1 MPRTVNQLA
10 ARDRLSQSQD
20 FWLLFENSNYS
31 NYAIH
36 ELWAGIY
43 LKFIEKNDLEVGN
56 LPQKWDKCNS

>member
-20 FWLLFENSNYS
+20 FWLLFEISNYS

-43 LKFIEKNDLEVGN
+43 LKFIENQLEK
-56 LPQKWDKCNS
+56 LEAAKAA